1 MRGGTQYTMLRFAL
15 PLALLLPLASS
26 VAAAPAMWKV
36 SDDNSA
42 IYLFGS
48 FHVLPDGI
56 EWRTPLFDER
66 LATAE
71 KVVLETDVSPLAQ
84 AQVGA
89 AAIARGVYVDGTLLT
104 DVIDDELEAKLRAQS
119 SAYDLPVGSLL
130 AMRPW
135 MAANTISIAAVVALG
150 YDQPGVEFQ
159 IEPETNPDRL
169 IQLETGEEQLDVL
182 AGASDEEQLAML
194 QATLDELDSMPKLM
208 SKMIHHWQAG
218 TADRIAHLFQM
229 EMGGFEDAFLDRLLY
244 QRNRNWVE
252 PLSQLLA
259 DDVDALVIVGAAH
272 LVGPTNVIELL
283 EAEGFTATRVQ

>member
-1 MRGGTQYTMLRFAL
+1 MLRFAL

-36 SDDNSA
+36 SDADSA

-56 EWRTPLFDER
+56 DWRTPLFDER
-66 LATAE
+66 LAAAD
-71 KVVLETDVSPLAQ
+71 KIVLETDVSPLAQ

-104 DVIDDELEAKLRAQS
+104 DVIDDDLEATLRAQS
-119 SAYDLPVGSLL
+119 SAYDVPVGSLL

-135 MAANTISIAAVVALG
+135 MAANTISVAAMMALG

-159 IEPETNPDRL
+159 IEPEIEPDRL
-169 IQLETGEEQLDVL
+169 IHLETGEEQLDVL
-182 AGASDEEQLAML
+182 AGASDEEQLVML

-259 DDVDALVIVGAAH
+259 DDIDALVIVGAAH

>member
-1 MRGGTQYTMLRFAL
+1 MLRLAL
-15 PLALLLPLASS
+15 PLAVLLPVASS

-36 SDDNSA
+36 TDDNSA

-48 FHVLPDGI
+48 FHVLPEGVD
-56 EWRTPLFDER
+56 WRTPLFDKR
-66 LATAE
+66 LAAAD
-71 KVVLETDVSPLAQ
+71 KIVFETDVSPLAQ

-89 AAIARGVYVDGTLLT
+89 AAIVRGVYVDGTLLT
-104 DVIDDELEAKLRAQS
+104 DVINDDLEAKLRAQS
-119 SAYDLPVGSLL
+119 SAYDVPVGTLL

-135 MAANTISIAAVVALG
+135 MAANTISVAAVVALG

-159 IEPETNPDRL
+159 VEPEIEPDRL
-169 IQLETGEEQLDVL
+169 LHLETGDEQLDVL

-208 SKMIHHWQAG
+208 SKMIHHWQVG
-218 TADRIAHLFQM
+218 TADQIAHLFQM

-244 QRNRNWVE
+244 QRNRNWVG

-272 LVGPTNVIELL
+272 LLGPTNLIELL
-283 EAEGFTATRVQ
+283 EAEGFTATRIQ

>member
-1 MRGGTQYTMLRFAL
+1 MLRFAL

>member
-1 MRGGTQYTMLRFAL
+1 MLKFAL
-15 PLALLLPLASS
+15 PLALLLPFVSPA
-26 VAAAPAMWKV
+26 VGAPAMWKV
-36 SDDNSA
+36 SDGDSA

-48 FHVLPDGI
+48 FHVLPGGI
-56 EWRTPLFDER
+56 DWRTPLFDER
-66 LATAE
+66 LAAAD
-71 KVVLETDVSPLAQ
+71 KIVLETDISPMSQ

-104 DVIDDELEAKLRAQS
+104 DVIDADLEAKLRTQS
-119 SAYDLPVGSLL
+119 LAYGLPVGSLL

-135 MAANTISIAAVVALG
+135 MAANTISVAAVVALG
-150 YDQPGVEFQ
+150 YDQPGVELQ
-159 IEPETNPDRL
+159 LEPELEPERL
-169 IQLETGEEQLDVL
+169 IHLETGDEQLDVL
-182 AGASDEEQLAML
+182 AGASEAEQLAML
-194 QATLDELDSMPKLM
+194 QATLDELDTMPKLM
-208 SKMIHHWQAG
+208 SKMMHHWQAG

-244 QRNRNWVE
+244 QRNRNWMG

-283 EAEGFTATRVQ
+283 EAEGFTATRLQ

>member
-1 MRGGTQYTMLRFAL
+1 MLKFVL
-15 PLALLLPLASS
+15 PLALLLPFISPA
-26 VAAAPAMWKV
+26 AAAPAMWKV
-36 SDDNSA
+36 SDGDSA

-48 FHVLPDGI
+48 FHVLPEGV

-66 LATAE
+66 LAAAD
-71 KVVLETDVSPLAQ
+71 KIVFETDISPLAQ

-104 DVIDDELEAKLRAQS
+104 DVIDDDLEAKLRTQS

-135 MAANTISIAAVVALG
+135 MAANTISAAAVVALG

-159 IEPETNPDRL
+159 LEPELEPERL
-169 IQLETGEEQLDVL
+169 IHLETGDEQLDVL
-182 AGASDEEQLAML
+182 ASASDDEQLAML
-194 QATLDELDSMPKLM
+194 QATLDELDTMPKLM
-208 SKMIHHWQAG
+208 SKMMHHWQSG
-218 TADRIAHLFQM
+218 TTDRVAHLFQM

-244 QRNRNWVE
+244 QRNRNWVG

-283 EAEGFTATRVQ
+283 EAEGFTATRLQ

>member
-1 MRGGTQYTMLRFAL
+1 MLRFVL
-15 PLALLLPLASS
+15 PLALLLPFASS
-26 VAAAPAMWKV
+26 AAAAPAMWKV
-36 SDDNSA
+36 SDEDSA

-48 FHVLPDGI
+48 FHVLPEGI
-56 EWRTPLFDER
+56 DWRTPLFDER
-66 LATAE
+66 LAAAD
-71 KVVLETDVSPLAQ
+71 KIVLETDVSPLAQ

-104 DVIDDELEAKLRAQS
+104 DVIDDDLEAALRAQS
-119 SAYDLPVGSLL
+119 SAYDVPVGSLL

-135 MAANTISIAAVVALG
+135 MAANTISVAAMMALG

-159 IEPETNPDRL
+159 IEPETEPDRL
-169 IQLETGEEQLDVL
+169 THLETGEEQLDVL

-259 DDVDALVIVGAAH
+259 DDIDALVIVGAAH